1 MAATL
6 TPVVCSCGR
15 TVCYEIR
22 AGEEH
27 HSAENYD
34 PYAVAGVLK
43 KEPGG
48 WVIGPLAGEF
58 YRKFVADMRRSL
70 RPIGVQRTRWERA
83 SERGLKDVTAVVAKG
98 ESKWS

>member
-1 MAATL
+1 MPATL
-6 TPVVCSCGR
+6 TPIVCTCGL

-22 AGEEH
+22 AGKKHQNVET
-27 HSAENYD
+27 YD

-58 YRKFVADMRRSL
+58 YQRFVADMRRSL

-83 SERGLKDVTAVVAKG
+83 KKRGLKDVTAIVEKGVAK
-98 ESKWS
+98 